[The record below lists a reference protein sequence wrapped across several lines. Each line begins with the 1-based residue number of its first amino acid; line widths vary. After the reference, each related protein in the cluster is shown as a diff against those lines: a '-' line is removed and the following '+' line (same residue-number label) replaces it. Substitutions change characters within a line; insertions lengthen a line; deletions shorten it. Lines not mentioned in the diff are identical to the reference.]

1 MALFGKKVSVES
13 ILKDI
18 AQLSEEDKAK
28 VLDGLKSAEDTG
40 EQVAEAE
47 NDIAAKGEDTQ
58 TTEDRV
64 DESVAA
70 QEEDEGD
77 EDTQTAEDR
86 IDESVGEEQAE
97 DDGTSLEDRVAALE
111 EKANDNAA
119 NEALA
124 QRIAA
129 LEERLGKVVESLDIK
144 PFGSKTETPENV
156 DEEDDRDERVMRS
169 YYGKNYRKY

>member
-13 ILKDI
+13 VLKDI
-18 AQLSEEDKAK
+18 AQLSDEDKAK
-28 VLDGLKSAEDTG
+28 VLDGLKPAEDTD

-47 NDIAAKGEDTQ
+47 TDIAAKGEDTQ

-70 QEEDEGD
+70 QEDEGD

-86 IDESVGEEQAE
+86 IDESVGEEQT
-97 DDGTSLEDRVAALE
+97 DDETSLEDRVAALE
-111 EKANDNAA
+111 EKASDNAA

-129 LEERLGKVVESLDIK
+129 LEERLGKVVESLDVQ
-144 PFGSKTETPENV
+144 PFGSKPETPENV